1 MHQQSSVMMPEDEPT
16 GPTRRVFRPRV
27 APSLIALV
35 MLGVLVALGTWQ
47 ARRYLEAKENIAA
60 YSAQHDV
67 APPVTQLGSVDG
79 DGENLER
86 LHALHFRR
94 GELSGTL
101 EPDAT
106 QLLTARYMF
115 GRRGYGVM
123 MPMRVQGGPLPRI
136 LVHLGWV
143 PEEKVAAYLDEV
155 RASPARTV
163 RGRLQVPPLDPPQV
177 ATGEFL
183 GHPTWLRPSPKAIA
197 ERSPA
202 LSIEPRLM
210 LQAGEQAVGNPIDPE
225 RVPLDGY
232 AHPVRLHPNKHIEY
246 SATWYGLALTLIA
259 VWAALSMKKV
269 PLDATDDPAVPP
281 PQGAA

>member
-1 MHQQSSVMMPEDEPT
+1 MHQQSGVMLPDDEPT
-16 GPTRRVFRPRV
+16 GPTRRVFRPRI

-35 MLGVLVALGTWQ
+35 MLGVLIALGTWQ
-47 ARRYLEAKENIAA
+47 ARRYLEAKANIAA
-60 YSAQHDV
+60 YSAQHDE
-67 APPVTQLGSVDG
+67 APPITRLDAVAGG
-79 DGENLER
+79 GEDMDR

-94 GELSGTL
+94 GELHGTL
-101 EPDAT
+101 EPNAS

-155 RASPARTV
+155 RAAPERTV

-183 GHPTWLRPSPKAIA
+183 GHPTWLRPSPKAVA
-197 ERSPA
+197 ERTPDLA
-202 LSIEPRLM
+202 IEPRLM

-259 VWAALSMKKV
+259 VWVALSMKKV
-269 PLDATDDPAVPP
+269 PLDEPSRPAALPP
-281 PQGAA
+281 EGAA